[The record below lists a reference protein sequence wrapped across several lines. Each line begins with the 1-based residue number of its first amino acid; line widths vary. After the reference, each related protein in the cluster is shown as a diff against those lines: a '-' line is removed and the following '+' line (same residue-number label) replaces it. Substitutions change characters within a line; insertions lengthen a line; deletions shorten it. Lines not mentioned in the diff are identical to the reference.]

1 MIDESS
7 HRLPSRVHFFTI
19 TALCCGSIAILI
31 RTESSSGRKGQR
43 SDLRP
48 TATWQQFK
56 SINAREHGP
65 GKNQAVAA
73 GGRRSAG
80 NVGSCGSDPMPETRL
95 MSTATPAI
103 RDFARRLIAL
113 EVACAEPTVTG
124 GSEVVRVCDRLRLP
138 LSKLTGDAG
147 FRSLISRAVALA
159 KAEIPSLV
167 AVQVRADGS
176 LEGLDG
182 IGQDSDV
189 GADGQ
194 AGVVVVAQLL
204 GLLVTFIGEPLM
216 LRLVRDAW
224 PNASVVG
231 IDTGS
236 DEVL

>member
-1 MIDESS
+1 M
-7 HRLPSRVHFFTI
+7 
-19 TALCCGSIAILI
+19 
-31 RTESSSGRKGQR
+31 
-43 SDLRP
+43 
-48 TATWQQFK
+48 
-56 SINAREHGP
+56 N
-65 GKNQAVAA
+65 
-73 GGRRSAG
+73 
-80 NVGSCGSDPMPETRL
+80 
-95 MSTATPAI
+95 TATPAI
-103 RDFARRLIAL
+103 RDFARRLVAL
-113 EVACAEPTVTG
+113 EAAHAEASVTG
-124 GSEVVRVCDRLRLP
+124 GSEVVRVCDKLRLP
-138 LSKLTGDAG
+138 LSKLAGDAG
-147 FRSLISRAVALA
+147 FRSLMSRAVALA

-182 IGQDSDV
+182 IGQDSNV

-224 PNASVVG
+224 PNSSVAG